1 MTGDVLVGD
10 RPVGKP
16 GAEVPADAEVRL
28 RGGDSPYVSRGG
40 EKLAGA
46 LDAFGLAV
54 RDLVALDVGASTG
67 GFTDCLLERGAR
79 RVIALDVGYGQLAWK
94 LRQDSR
100 VVVIERT
107 NARRLTPAMLPEA
120 PELAV
125 VDVSFIS
132 LATVLPAI
140 AGMLTPGG
148 TIVAL
153 VKPQF
158 EVGRGRVG
166 KGGVVRDPALRA
178 EGKPRGIRLAR
189 AFLGPLR
196 WTWTGDDQGIR
207 CSGCRD
213 HLAGAHRRRLP
224 AALRVRRRANR
235 WSRRRSRDRRANLGR
250 SGRRGVA
257 TGFHPDGRRGRVP
270 RCAGDAHRPAGPLRV
285 AEEIGHLPPPILVDT
300 RADAPGLQAGIC
312 ALRGQPEWSSGM
324 PAPGHTATT
333 AEGR

>member
-1 MTGDVLVGD
+1 L
-10 RPVGKP
+10 
-16 GAEVPADAEVRL
+16 
-28 RGGDSPYVSRGG
+28 
-40 EKLAGA
+40 
-46 LDAFGLAV
+46 
-54 RDLVALDVGASTG
+54 
-67 GFTDCLLERGAR
+67 TDWLLERGAG

-140 AGMLTPGG
+140 AGVLTPGG

-178 EGKPRGIRLAR
+178 EAVASVRAAAARLGLAVKGEAESILPGPKGNREVFVWLAR
-189 AFLGPLR
+189 
-196 WTWTGDDQGIR
+196 
-207 CSGCRD
+207 S
-213 HLAGAHRRRLP
+213 
-224 AALRVRRRANR
+224 
-235 WSRRRSRDRRANLGR
+235 
-250 SGRRGVA
+250 
-257 TGFHPDGRRGRVP
+257 
-270 RCAGDAHRPAGPLRV
+270 
-285 AEEIGHLPPPILVDT
+285 
-300 RADAPGLQAGIC
+300 
-312 ALRGQPEWSSGM
+312 
-324 PAPGHTATT
+324 
-333 AEGR
+333 